1 MGRRTRVAIARLPR
15 SGDCLDD
22 LRVDVRLFL
31 QRPGTGH
38 NHLLSHT
45 FTPRRVAGTT
55 LAARSTHE
63 TALSSTLNRAR
74 PIRTL

>member
-1 MGRRTRVAIARLPR
+1 VGRRTRVAIARLPR

-45 FTPRRVAGTT
+45 FTPPTCSRHHTRCPVDS
-55 LAARSTHE
+55 R
-63 TALSSTLNRAR
+63 NRPVKHAQ
-74 PIRTL
+74 

>member
-1 MGRRTRVAIARLPR
+1 MGRRTWVAIARLPR

-45 FTPRRVAGTT
+45 FTPPPPDV
-55 LAARSTHE
+55 
-63 TALSSTLNRAR
+63 
-74 PIRTL
+74 